1 MYFLQFKKE
10 FGVSL
15 LPVAYNNVTLGDLMF
30 VKSFTRPIS
39 VLLNAPS
46 HIYNLFHY
54 QALVSRKKCLK
65 RLSELALTP
74 LSTTPLLKQRIIAS
88 PSLIK
93 ATKDDFLALVLL
105 NFEEDPSVV
114 EIAFS
119 RLEQKEMS
127 LKFKKRIRK
136 LILRSP
142 KEEGEAYKRNI
153 LTVKIA
159 TRLYFGNLCFITD
172 KENAK
177 EIERLLLRQIRQP
190 LYRLIE
196 NGRYIFEFAFK
207 ENPFCMHLEPLTDY
221 GAGRA

>member
-30 VKSFTRPIS
+30 VKPFKRPIS
-39 VLLNAPS
+39 VLFNVPS

-54 QALVSRKKCLK
+54 QALVSRKQRHK
-65 RLSELALTP
+65 RVSELEAIAL
-74 LSTTPLLKQRIIAS
+74 SATPLLDERIIAS

-93 ATKDDFLALVLL
+93 ATKDDFLDLVLL

-119 RLEQKEMS
+119 RLEQKE
-127 LKFKKRIRK
+127 KTVKNKKRIRK

>member
-142 KEEGEAYKRNI
+142 KEEGEAYKRN
-153 LTVKIA
+153 
-159 TRLYFGNLCFITD
+159 FD
-172 KENAK
+172 
-177 EIERLLLRQIRQP
+177 RQDCHS
-190 LYRLIE
+190 LVLWELVFYYR
-196 NGRYIFEFAFK
+196 
-207 ENPFCMHLEPLTDY
+207 
-221 GAGRA
+221 

>member
-30 VKSFTRPIS
+30 VKPFKRPIS
-39 VLLNAPS
+39 VLLNVPS

-74 LSTTPLLKQRIIAS
+74 LSTTPLLEQRIIAS

-119 RLEQKEMS
+119 RLEQKEMT
-127 LKFKKRIRK
+127 LKFKKRVRK
-136 LILRSP
+136 LIFVPL
-142 KEEGEAYKRNI
+142 KKKGK
-153 LTVKIA
+153 L
-159 TRLYFGNLCFITD
+159 
-172 KENAK
+172 
-177 EIERLLLRQIRQP
+177 IR
-190 LYRLIE
+190 
-196 NGRYIFEFAFK
+196 GIF
-207 ENPFCMHLEPLTDY
+207 
-221 GAGRA
+221 